1 MDIHV
6 YFFCSRV
13 SYDPFKHSTPHSG
26 RGTINARGK
35 VVPREKLP
43 ASSLADVTILTRS
56 SGYRCREAARAV
68 QSFDAHGR

>member
-26 RGTINARGK
+26 RRTINARGK
-35 VVPREKLP
+35 VVPREKLS
-43 ASSLADVTILTRS
+43 ASSLADVTILTSS
-56 SGYRCREAARAV
+56 SGYRCRKAAHVVR
-68 QSFDAHGR
+68 SFDAHGR